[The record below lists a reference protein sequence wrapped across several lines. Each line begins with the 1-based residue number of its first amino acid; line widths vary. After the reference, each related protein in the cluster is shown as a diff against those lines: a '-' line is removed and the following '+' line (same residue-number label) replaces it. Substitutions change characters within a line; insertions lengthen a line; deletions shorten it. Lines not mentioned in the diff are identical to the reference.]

1 MSIRAKKVKKVME
14 KFFEDVFHPGPGPGA
29 GWIDYSPYGKSLSG
43 KEVWEQLNKDHS
55 NGHTSVSFA
64 VNDQE
69 GNPIHDSLDWKL
81 EEFETYLE
89 VGGWITTAA
98 NQGMREAEVLA
109 ILHDEALIYYEMP
122 EGRQFLRVIQ
132 IDDIDKRWNHD
143 NHRYSAIAKARIPK
157 KWKALIEADRLT
169 EIKDSIDEDIP
180 GRRKGRR

>member
-1 MSIRAKKVKKVME
+1 M
-14 KFFEDVFHPGPGPGA
+14 FETLNRVFGRG
-29 GWIDYSPYGKSLSG
+29 Y
-43 KEVWEQLNKDHS
+43 
-55 NGHTSVSFA
+55 TSVSFA

-89 VGGWITTAA
+89 VGGWISTYA

-169 EIKDSIDEDIP
+169 EIKDSMDEDIP